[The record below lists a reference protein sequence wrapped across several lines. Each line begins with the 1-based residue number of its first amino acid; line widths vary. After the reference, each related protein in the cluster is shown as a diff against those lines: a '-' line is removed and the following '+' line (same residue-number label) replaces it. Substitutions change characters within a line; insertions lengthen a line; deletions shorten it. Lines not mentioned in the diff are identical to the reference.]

1 MPHHAQGD
9 VLRSSPVA
17 QAIAGSLDLDKFPKM
32 DINENI
38 KKNKNKKKDK
48 RSPRVMLHAVMVPVV
63 SKQWKQEPR
72 GYTIMCMACSKI

>member
-1 MPHHAQGD
+1 M
-9 VLRSSPVA
+9 A

-38 KKNKNKKKDK
+38 KNKKTKKDK
-48 RSPRVMLHAVMVPVV
+48 RSPRVMLHAVIVPVL